1 MSETESRHGFVR
13 KSFLRLSWPLIIVTL
28 VTLLAA
34 LANVVILSVA
44 SPELNAAT
52 ANANQVFG
60 VLYDISVIFSIGA
73 LVVVAQYL
81 GAQKFAAAR
90 KASKAALWA
99 SAILGIAIS
108 VAVLVGGRW
117 VLGLIKTPAE
127 VFEASWTYMWI
138 AGISL
143 AFNAFIVAGTA
154 VLRAYGRTPALLV
167 VGIIINVLDVALL
180 YVLIHIFNLGAAGAA
195 LPSLIVRGA
204 GALVLLAM
212 IRNAFKKAPAENIE
226 TDASAPVKHHT
237 SVGLAW
243 LEARLSWP
251 TVLELFAC
259 NAVVLYSMQW
269 LNAGWGTDGINQ
281 RSYALTLT
289 ALVTGIMLALAQGNE
304 TIVGW
309 DVGAH
314 EAAAAKRTTHRV
326 AIGAAIAAAVLAAV
340 LWYFADAV
348 LSIFGPSPEV
358 VAGAKTALLYSIVLL
373 PLAAITVVMYGAL
386 RSAGDVIIPMIYSV
400 LASVAI
406 LLPASWFFIDKL
418 QLGVGGVF
426 IALIIMEA
434 VRATLLT
441 ARFSRGKW
449 MHRKTVVDHVAA
461 DEIATA
467 DA

>member
-1 MSETESRHGFVR
+1 MSEATHGFVR

-34 LANVVILSVA
+34 LANVVILSMA
-44 SPELNAAT
+44 SAELNAAT

-81 GAQKFAAAR
+81 GAQKFASAR
-90 KASKAALWA
+90 QASKAALWA
-99 SAILGIAIS
+99 SAILGVAIA

-117 VLGLIKTPAE
+117 VLGLINTPAE

-154 VLRAYGRTPALLV
+154 VLRAYGRTPALLL
-167 VGIIINVLDVALL
+167 VGIIINVLDVAML
-180 YVLIHIFNLGAAGAA
+180 YTLVHVFDLGAAGAA
-195 LPSLIVRGA
+195 LPSLIVRGI

-212 IRNAFKKAPAENIE
+212 VRNAFAKAPAENVE
-226 TDASAPVKHHT
+226 ADASAPVKRHT
-237 SVGLAW
+237 AVGLAW
-243 LEARLSWP
+243 LQARLSWP
-251 TVLELFAC
+251 TVLELFAF

-289 ALVTGIMLALAQGNE
+289 ALVTGIVLALAQGNE

-314 EAAAAKRTTHRV
+314 EASAAKRTTYRV

-348 LSIFGPSPEV
+348 LSIFGPSVEV
-358 VAGAKTALLYSIVLL
+358 AAGAKTALLYSIVLL
-373 PLAAITVVMYGAL
+373 PLAAITVVVYGAL
-386 RSAGDVIIPMIYSV
+386 RSAGDVIVPMSYSV
-400 LASVAI
+400 FASVAI
-406 LLPASWFFIDKL
+406 LLPASWLLIDKL
-418 QLGVGGVF
+418 QLGIDGVF
-426 IALIIMEA
+426 IALILMEA
-434 VRATLLT
+434 VRATLLVV
-441 ARFSRGKW
+441 RFVRGTW
-449 MHRKTVVDHVAA
+449 MRRQSIVDHVPTDHASNVHA
-461 DEIATA
+461 
-467 DA
+467 